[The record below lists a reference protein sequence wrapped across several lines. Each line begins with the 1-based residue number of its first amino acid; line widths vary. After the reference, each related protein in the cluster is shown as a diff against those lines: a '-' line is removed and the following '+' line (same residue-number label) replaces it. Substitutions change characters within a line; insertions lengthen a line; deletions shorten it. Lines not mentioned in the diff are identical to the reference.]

1 MTGELVG
8 VIVAVLVEV
17 LVVVA
22 IGVVVMTGA
31 TVSAPPLHPE
41 ATSRNVRR
49 IAYFHMAFSL
59 SLSLDHCKTFCL
71 IGDLR

>member
-31 TVSAPPLHPE
+31 TVSAPLLHPE
-41 ATSRNVRR
+41 ATSRDVRT
-49 IAYFHMAFSL
+49 IAYFHMP
-59 SLSLDHCKTFCL
+59 
-71 IGDLR
+71 